1 MKRQP
6 PHPHPPDI
14 RLGAN
19 PGPTLTNE
27 NVKANANTR
36 ESPDRDGRH
45 ENGPRKEGPRGHQG
59 RQSVAIQ
66 KQGRLDT
73 KRMV

>member
-1 MKRQP
+1 MNGNP
-6 PHPHPPDI
+6 PPPTP
-14 RLGAN
+14 RHQTRSE

-45 ENGPRKEGPRGHQG
+45 ENGPRKKVQE
-59 RQSVAIQ
+59 
-66 KQGRLDT
+66 DT
-73 KRMV
+73 KADKA

>member
-1 MKRQP
+1 MNRQP
-6 PHPHPPDI
+6 PTPHP
-14 RLGAN
+14 RHQTRSE

-45 ENGPRKEGPRGHQG
+45 ENGPRKK
-59 RQSVAIQ
+59 V
-66 KQGRLDT
+66 
-73 KRMV
+73 KRTPKADKA